1 MKKQLIFGLVLVLG
15 FVFSVNAVA
24 ISEGQ
29 KVVIVE
35 KCDTIKDSLRNVQ
48 RFDAR
53 TRVFF
58 GSHYETVLSKF
69 ITPLNL
75 RLVENNMSEANL
87 LENQNDYS
95 VAKGNFVADY
105 ISYQQGLEELVAMN
119 CKDEP
124 ERFYEKLNDVREK
137 RAKMGTNI
145 VRMRDLTLVNLRL
158 ATNVLEGLK

>member
-1 MKKQLIFGLVLVLG
+1 MKKRFIFCLLVSG
-15 FVFSVNAVA
+15 FCFMMPASA

-29 KVVIVE
+29 KVAIVE

-137 RAKMGTNI
+137 RAKMGTDI